1 MKIGHIRGI
10 IAFMVL
16 VSGFVVGA
24 RATKTTSRHIF
35 FAIGNIG
42 KAQKVDCLQWMII
55 EELDTG

>member
-24 RATKTTSRHIF
+24 RATKTTSRRIF
-35 FAIGNIG
+35 FAIGNTG
-42 KAQKVDCLQWMII
+42 KAQKVDYLAV
-55 EELDTG
+55 E